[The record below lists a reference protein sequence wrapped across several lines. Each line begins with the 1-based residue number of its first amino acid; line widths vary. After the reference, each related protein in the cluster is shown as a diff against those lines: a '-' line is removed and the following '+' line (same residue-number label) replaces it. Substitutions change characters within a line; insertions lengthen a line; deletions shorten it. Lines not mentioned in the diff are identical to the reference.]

1 MGSVDRV
8 PTDDPTRT
16 TWRNYLGPVILTS
29 RRRWWNGLL
38 LSAWIAAA
46 ILAATTGRFDIL
58 WLPLVGIVTSSVLL
72 LRDRAG
78 RRRSP

>member
-1 MGSVDRV
+1 MASV
-8 PTDDPTRT
+8 PMPPDDPPRT

-29 RRRWWNGLL
+29 RRRRWNGLL
-38 LSAWIAAA
+38 LVAWVVAAIVAAA
-46 ILAATTGRFDIL
+46 AGRFDIL

-78 RRRSP
+78 RRRSA